1 MRHVIKVENNRIF
14 DGPVVMIARDDKVIE
29 LYVVDKDGLE
39 QYAGRLGHPIGADEQ
54 KIIALL
60 KAIKLRIKE
69 RPLSHESLHW
79 LTCLSYSGMLAR
91 WEDPH
96 Q

>member
-1 MRHVIKVENNRIF
+1 MRHVIKVDNNRIF

-39 QYAGRLGHPIGADEQ
+39 QYAGRLEHPIGADEQ
-54 KIIALL
+54 KIITLL
-60 KAIKLRIKE
+60 KAIKSRIKE
-69 RPLSHESLHW
+69 RPLSRESLHW
-79 LTCLSYSGMLAR
+79 LTCLSYAGMLAR

-96 Q
+96 T